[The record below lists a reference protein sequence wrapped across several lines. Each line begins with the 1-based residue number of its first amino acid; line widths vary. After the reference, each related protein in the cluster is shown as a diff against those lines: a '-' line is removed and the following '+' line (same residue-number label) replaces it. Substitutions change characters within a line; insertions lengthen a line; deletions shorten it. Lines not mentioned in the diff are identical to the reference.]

1 MTGGGR
7 TRAEE
12 TGQGRRLTL
21 TPISF
26 DIVVALGQLPDGLR
40 LSPLAQAIGSPVSS
54 VQAALRI
61 LVATRFAERVE
72 AAPPHYRLD
81 VTNPAYEHLL
91 GLSTI
96 QPEPAHVIAILL
108 RANPA
113 VTFAAVDAGGFVA
126 SVLGTSGE
134 AGTDHDRLT
143 SALATV
149 RAARE
154 DVPPVELHEH
164 DELARHLAISV
175 GLRGRVRSAIVLK
188 GRVPKPST
196 APSGRAS
203 SGSRQLVR

>member
-1 MTGGGR
+1 MTGSGT
-7 TRAEE
+7 TRLAE

-26 DIVVALGQLPDGLR
+26 DIVAALGQLPGGLR
-40 LSPLAQAIGSPVSS
+40 LSPLALAIGSPVSS

-61 LVATRFAERVE
+61 LVATRLAERVE

-81 VTNPAYEHLL
+81 VKNPAHEHLL
-91 GLSTI
+91 GLSMI
-96 QPEPAHVIAILL
+96 QPDPAHVVAILL

-126 SVLGTSGE
+126 SVLATSGE

-143 SALATV
+143 SALGAI
-149 RAARE
+149 RAARD

-164 DELARHLAISV
+164 EELARHLAISI
-175 GLRGRVRSAIVLK
+175 GLRGRIRSAIVLK

-196 APSGRAS
+196 TPSGRAS
-203 SGSRQLVR
+203 TGARQLVR